1 MKRADRRLG
10 AVGRRFNDCRERAQ
24 IIRFCVRGA
33 ERAKT
38 FKAAGQGRQR
48 RWPTVAALL
57 RRYLSSPT

>member
-1 MKRADRRLG
+1 MRPDRRLG

-38 FKAAGQGRQR
+38 FTAAGQGRQR
-48 RWPTVAALL
+48 RWPTVAAVL
-57 RRYLSSPT
+57 RRYLSSPA